1 MCSVIS
7 NTSIRQAK
15 SVAKRL
21 VLLSGVASV
30 ALVSCATRA
39 PSTFELD
46 KQAGLVPTLDVEG
59 AKREAKELKRE
70 ERKAEPPVR
79 TRPRIEKIWVYGQ
92 ELSPTVYLQGTHL
105 FLEVSPGEW
114 TRGERGVK

>member
-1 MCSVIS
+1 MKNSL
-7 NTSIRQAK
+7 
-15 SVAKRL
+15 L
-21 VLLSGVASV
+21 VTVCALAS
-30 ALVSCATRA
+30 VSCATRA

-46 KQAGLVPTLDVEG
+46 KQAGLAPSLDVEG

-70 ERKAEPPVR
+70 ERRAEPLVR

-92 ELSPTVYLQGTHL
+92 ELSPTVYLQGTYL

-114 TRGERGVK
+114 TRGEWGVK